1 MSQYN
6 QMMIHRINSQ
16 TTAKPVERTIQ
27 TKAESFSDIL
37 NKKLDESSE
46 LQFSKHATS
55 RIGGRDIDLTE
66 EQLKRVEEGVK
77 EAGRKGIK
85 DSLVLVDG
93 VALLVN
99 VNSKTVVTAMKGG
112 GKNVFTNIDGAVI
125 V

>member
-1 MSQYN
+1 MNQYN
-6 QMMIHRINSQ
+6 QMMIHKINSQ
-16 TTAKPVERTIQ
+16 TTAKPAGRPVQ
-27 TKAESFSDIL
+27 TQGESFSDIL

-46 LQFSKHATS
+46 LQFSKHATA

-66 EQLKRVEEGVK
+66 DQLKRVEEGVK
-77 EAGRKGIK
+77 EAGKKGIK

-99 VNSKTVVTAMKGG
+99 VNSKTVVTAMKGD
-112 GKNVFTNIDGAVI
+112 KNVFTNIDGAVI